1 MAQPVLAPPPEG
13 WAAFWNEHG
22 DALLRAA
29 VAVIGLHDHAGV
41 DAEDVVSKVMTK
53 LVARGI
59 RTDRSAIG
67 TVMTSVY
74 NAAVDALRTAKRYTD
89 GQIDLDT
96 FIGIEDIEASVDLEL
111 LGKEAVAAL
120 DELPEREARAIRQKV
135 MNDRPWREV
144 AAEFDVT
151 TSQGLG
157 KIVNPGLAKLRKM
170 PRFAEL
176 LPDVSSPQAPST
188 TTGSPR
194 ATTP

>member
-1 MAQPVLAPPPEG
+1 MVPPVLAPPPEG
-13 WAAFWNEHG
+13 WGAFWNQHS
-22 DALLRAA
+22 DTLLRAA
-29 VAVIGLHDHAGV
+29 VAVIGTHARAGV

-67 TVMTSVY
+67 TVMTSVH
-74 NAAVDALRTAKRYTD
+74 NAADDALRGAKRYTD
-89 GQIDLDT
+89 GEIDLDAY
-96 FIGIEDIEASVDLEL
+96 IGIDDIEGSVDLEL

-120 DELPEREARAIRQKV
+120 DELPEREARAIREKV
-135 MNDRPWREV
+135 MKDRPWREV
-144 AAEFDVT
+144 AAEFDIT

-194 ATTP
+194 ATRP